1 MRGIITLGFP
11 PATCCQSHP
20 SNLSAPFLP
29 PSPSAFPERS
39 ASPCVHVYP
48 AVLALAT
55 NFVGYAAFARLLGD
69 DKPELLQELD
79 IKEVSE
85 VAWR

>member
-1 MRGIITLGFP
+1 
-11 PATCCQSHP
+11 
-20 SNLSAPFLP
+20 
-29 PSPSAFPERS
+29 
-39 ASPCVHVYP
+39 VHVYP

-55 NFVGYAAFARLLGD
+55 NFVGHAAFARLLGD